1 MLHVAFANP
10 KNKWFRSALLGIFFI
25 VISSA
30 VLAAEPPR
38 SAGMLDDALNL
49 FATGASK
56 WEAPI
61 RTTAEYLFFALGT
74 ISLVYT
80 YGTMF
85 LRKADIGEFFSETVR
100 FMLFF
105 GFFMWLL
112 QNGLILQR
120 YSSSCSPRP
129 WG

>member
-1 MLHVAFANP
+1 
-10 KNKWFRSALLGIFFI
+10 
-25 VISSA
+25 
-30 VLAAEPPR
+30 
-38 SAGMLDDALNL
+38 MLDDTIGL
-49 FATGASK
+49 FAQATAQ
-56 WEAPI
+56 WEKVI
-61 RTTAEYLFFALGT
+61 RDAAMFLFWTLGT
-74 ISLVYT
+74 ISLVFT
-80 YGTMF
+80 YGFM
-85 LRKADIGEFFSETVR
+85 LVRKADIGEFFSETVR